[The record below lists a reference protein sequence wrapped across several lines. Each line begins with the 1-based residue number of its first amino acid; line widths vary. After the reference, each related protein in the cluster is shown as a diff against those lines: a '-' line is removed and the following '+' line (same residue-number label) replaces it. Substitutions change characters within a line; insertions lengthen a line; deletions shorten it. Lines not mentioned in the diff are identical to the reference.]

1 MKLTVLGAA
10 SVAVIALVAC
20 AKKEEAKTAE
30 TVPSAVEAAS
40 PAATDAAA
48 PDVAE
53 VAPEASDVYASA
65 SVDLASLRTKE
76 ALTVAADTAF
86 AQADA
91 DADGSLSLPEF
102 YSLASIMAPA
112 PAADAADADIVG
124 EVAGE
129 PTAEAAAEA
138 AGEIVAEEPTQDAAA
153 LDASFATIAGADAAL
168 STDDLRA
175 AFLSRFDAAD
185 ANLDG
190 SLDDAEAEAFKA
202 AGLF

>member
-10 SVAVIALVAC
+10 SVAAIALVAC

-30 TVPSAVEAAS
+30 TVSSAVEAAA
-40 PAATDAAA
+40 PAATEAAA

-65 SVDLASLRTKE
+65 AVDLASLRTKE

-91 DADGSLSLPEF
+91 DADGSLSLTEF

-112 PAADAADADIVG
+112 PAADAAADIVG